1 MGQFITKAA
10 LPLKIFT
17 DEEYGEIVRKTDL
30 HDKIKRIILE
40 HGPFIGLEINA
51 FVEENLNRPVIEEIF
66 NDIKGNEDIRNA
78 MKKYGVTT
86 VDQIMPELLY
96 LEFFDVNE
104 NLQQAPT
111 GSTRNFMLSMKTLLN
126 KRSTKATWNGKK
138 PNKS

>member
-1 MGQFITKAA
+1 MGQSITKAV

-17 DEEYGEIVRKTDL
+17 DEEYDEIVRKTDL
-30 HDKIKRIILE
+30 HDKIKRVILE
-40 HGPFIGLEINA
+40 HGPFIGPEIGV
-51 FVEENLNRPVIEEIF
+51 FVEENFNLPVLEEIL
-66 NDIKGNEDIRNA
+66 NDFKGNEDIRNA

-111 GSTRNFMLSMKTLLN
+111 CSARNLLQSMKTLFEQ
-126 KRSTKATWNGKK
+126 KK
-138 PNKS
+138 H

>member
-1 MGQFITKAA
+1 MGQSITKAA

-17 DEEYGEIVRKTDL
+17 DEEYSEIVRKTDL

-40 HGPFIGLEINA
+40 NGPFTRFEIDD
-51 FVEENLNRPVIEEIF
+51 FVKENFNLPVLEEIL
-66 NDIKGNEDIRNA
+66 NDFKGNEDIINA
-78 MKKYGVTT
+78 LKKYGVAT

-111 GSTRNFMLSMKTLLN
+111 CSTRNFLLSMKTLLN
-126 KRSTKATWNGKK
+126 KSKH
-138 PNKS
+138 

>member
-1 MGQFITKAA
+1 MGQFITKAV

-17 DEEYGEIVRKTDL
+17 DEEYSEIVRTDL

-40 HGPFIGLEINA
+40 HGPFTEHEIGV
-51 FVEENLNRPVIEEIF
+51 FVEENFNLPVLEEIL
-66 NDIKGNEDIRNA
+66 NDFKGNEDIINA
-78 MKKYGVTT
+78 LKKYGVTT

-111 GSTRNFMLSMKTLLN
+111 CSARNLLQSMKTLLN
-126 KRSTKATWNGKK
+126 KRSTMAT
-138 PNKS
+138 